1 MFQFHF
7 VLLPSSRNTPSNPL
21 APYDGL
27 TIVPD
32 CDLPNGIIPCVSLN
46 NDNLPPFGNVDNPS
60 KPCCNPRVPV
70 NVHIAKGWG
79 YDVDQ
84 ETTPTT
90 GELVVFQNTK
100 MADAVFAGRAAD
112 IASFN
117 AKIAEYDAEV
127 FSGGAL
133 LRWLRPDGN
142 GGDYEPRKL
151 VGQSCGSP
159 EYSSKPGAECIL
171 GNCNLFSKVCGV

>member
-1 MFQFHF
+1 METMSIHHMDPSFLIVICPMELFRVH
-7 VLLPSSRNTPSNPL
+7 LLMVIISPPL
-21 APYDGL
+21 EILEILFCHAAIL
-27 TIVPD
+27 V
-32 CDLPNGIIPCVSLN
+32 
-46 NDNLPPFGNVDNPS
+46 
-60 KPCCNPRVPV
+60 VPV

-79 YDVDQ
+79 YAVDP

-90 GELVVFQNTK
+90 GELVVFQNK
-100 MADAVFAGRAAD
+100 GMADAVFAGRNAD

-159 EYSSKPGAECIL
+159 EYGTNPGAECIL
-171 GNCNLFSKVCGV
+171 GNCNTNLFKKVCV